1 MRYHNSH
8 TRISKVKKT
17 EQSKT
22 VEFSVPLFNKSTE
35 SPCHGNKV
43 RKDMQIRK
51 SKIKMS
57 LFIVNTIIYEKMDT
71 TKYFKIFLELISEFS
86 KVSGYKV
93 NTQKYILFLGLS
105 NEHMKNKIRNNTI
118 YN

>member
-35 SPCHGNKV
+35 SPCHGKKV

-57 LFIVNTIIYEKMDT
+57 LIIVKTVIYEKMDT
-71 TKYFKIFLELISEFS
+71 TKYL
-86 KVSGYKV
+86 
-93 NTQKYILFLGLS
+93 
-105 NEHMKNKIRNNTI
+105 
-118 YN
+118 